1 MIVHGRE
8 VNFRLTVGAQIELCK
23 LCPGEDISRLGE
35 LVGEDKT
42 VRTLETLAKMA
53 AILSKADAD
62 ARDYEGES
70 VKPLTYEEALTL
82 KGEEFQA
89 MEKEAMAAFHADGK
103 PTVEAK
109 PAKNA
114 EAGAAESEA

>member
-23 LCPGEDISRLGE
+23 LCPSGDIGRLGE
-35 LVGEDKT
+35 LVGEDKAVQT
-42 VRTLETLAKMA
+42 MQTMAQMA
-53 AILSKADAD
+53 AILSKADAE
-62 ARDYEGES
+62 ARAYEGES

-82 KGEEFQA
+82 DGKEFQV
-89 MEKEAMAAFHADGK
+89 MEKEAMAAFHADSK
-103 PTVEAK
+103 PTVEVK

-114 EAGAAESEA
+114 EAGAVEGEA